1 MRSLRSGEVALGG
14 MGVTLGLTR
23 QGARK
28 VVSGLVERGYARVI
42 PSTADSRRRI
52 VELTPRGR
60 EYLRA
65 VVATLRA
72 LNDESAGVDAEQL
85 VAAYAVLEFVRD
97 RIGEAGTRDLER
109 ATNDEVR

>member
-1 MRSLRSGEVALGG
+1 
-14 MGVTLGLTR
+14 
-23 QGARK
+23 
-28 VVSGLVERGYARVI
+28 
-42 PSTADSRRRI
+42 
-52 VELTPRGR
+52 
-60 EYLRA
+60 

-72 LNDESAGVDAEQL
+72 LNDEVTAGVDAEQL